1 MGSAMFNMDKSK
13 KLLLIKQW
21 FLTKPKKI
29 KSFDDAS
36 KNMSKRQKKKK
47 KKLKPSMLALSKT
60 SDLGAFAES
69 DSEDMPFNE
78 CLIDD
83 TMPNKKKNGLRMR
96 RSKSVNESESKVK
109 SKNSVSVKSKKKR
122 TKSKVNIVGMEK
134 KNKIKEN
141 DSKGLK
147 KKDNSDGNLEI
158 SLKSQSKHI
167 GRPKLKGYSKSL
179 SLLFKRKM
187 AHTHDEKY
195 YF

>member
-83 TMPNKKKNGLRMR
+83 T
-96 RSKSVNESESKVK
+96 
-109 SKNSVSVKSKKKR
+109 
-122 TKSKVNIVGMEK
+122 KSKVNIVGMEK
-134 KNKIKEN
+134 KK
-141 DSKGLK
+141 
-147 KKDNSDGNLEI
+147 
-158 SLKSQSKHI
+158 
-167 GRPKLKGYSKSL
+167 SKSVNE
-179 SLLFKRKM
+179 SESKV
-187 AHTHDEKY
+187 
-195 YF
+195 